1 MIEIVDK
8 SKCCGCEACRSICPK
23 KCISMQADKE
33 GFLYPKVDLS
43 QCVDCKLCENVC
55 PVLNP
60 KYSKKEP
67 LAYAGINNDINI
79 RLQSSSGGIF
89 TLIAEQVILK
99 KGVVFGACFDEPK
112 NPQQKVLQ
120 ANFAV
125 RCPICR
131 FSCLFSCC
139 KVWLLR
145 SSPLPRQALEGLYA
159 VVNPNIRIFSRQ

>member
-43 QCVDCKLCENVC
+43 QCVDCKLCEKVC

-99 KGVVFGACFDEPK
+99 KELSLELVLMNNGMLCTTI
-112 NPQQKVLQ
+112 QKQKKDFHASVDQ
-120 ANFAV
+120 NM
-125 RCPICR
+125 
-131 FSCLFSCC
+131 C
-139 KVWLLR
+139 KV
-145 SSPLPRQALEGLYA
+145 
-159 VVNPNIRIFSRQ
+159 I